1 MGKRRE
7 KGRWKVGGER
17 RREERG
23 REKRG
28 REGSGRKEMGS
39 EGYPPIEYP
48 GYGPEYTARIH
59 IHFDNT
65 HYISL

>member
-17 RREERG
+17 GREERG

-39 EGYPPIEYP
+39 EGYPPIE
-48 GYGPEYTARIH
+48 
-59 IHFDNT
+59 
-65 HYISL
+65 